1 MNRHPKRAIL
11 CRKKKRRCVN
21 MRNSMTRHE
30 RFVKVVEKRMNT
42 IIDNFEKLSN
52 CASKVSYAE

>member
-1 MNRHPKRAIL
+1 
-11 CRKKKRRCVN
+11 